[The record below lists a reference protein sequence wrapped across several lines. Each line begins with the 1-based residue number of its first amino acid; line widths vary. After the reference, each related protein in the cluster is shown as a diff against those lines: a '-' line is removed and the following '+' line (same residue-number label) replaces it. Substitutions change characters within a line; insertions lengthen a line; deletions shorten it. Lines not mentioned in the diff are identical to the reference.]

1 MRLQRILWSADDF
14 KTNYKKKEI
23 LKLTGEI
30 TKEVI
35 RYLLLLPFIPLALGI
50 VLFFSW
56 AMSKASKIPEDLDEQ
71 CSNSGNCNKIDNQ

>member
-1 MRLQRILWSADDF
+1 MISRQIL
-14 KTNYKKKEI
+14 KIIEL

-35 RYLLLLPFIPLALGI
+35 RYLILLPLIPLALGM

-71 CSNSGNCNKIDNQ
+71 CGNHSIT